1 MIKALESVVLFSV
14 NAEDSLGAPLAATHT
29 VRNYPTW
36 LLMDAQGGIVDRWL
50 GYEKTDFLGTLAEC
64 VSDPVPI
71 DQRFARFATH
81 PTAAD
86 AARLARYQASRRE
99 YREGVRLY
107 REAQRLDPGASRDY
121 SEPIFDLMTRGLAD
135 TLFTPDELLRAAQ
148 DVLASPRR
156 TPRSLLEMAAALQRA
171 AGTLGD
177 RTFGAEAVQ
186 AACDA
191 TAGETDPELA
201 TLRNGVLADQTLFVL
216 RNPKAAV
223 ALKRAAMPAGWM
235 ERATDLN
242 EFCWWCFE
250 GATNL
255 EEADSLARRAL
266 ELAQPGGERANVL
279 DTLAEIAA
287 ARGNPREAVTL
298 SQQAIAEDPKST
310 YYPKQLEKFK
320 RLAVTGA

>member
-1 MIKALESVVLFSV
+1 MKALESVVLFSV
-14 NAEDSLGAPLAATHT
+14 NAEDSLGAPLAATHA

-36 LLMDAQGGIVDRWL
+36 VLMDAKGGIADRWL
-50 GYEKTDFLGTLAEC
+50 GYEKTGFLETLAE
-64 VSDPVPI
+64 VVVDPVAI
-71 DQRFARFATH
+71 EQRFARFEAS

-107 REAQRLDPGASRDY
+107 REAQRLDPGGSRDF
-121 SEPIFDLMTRGLAD
+121 SEPIFDLMSRGLAD
-135 TLFTPDELLRAAQ
+135 SLFTPAELLLAAQ

-156 TPRSLLEMAAALQRA
+156 TPRSLLQMAGALQRA
-171 AGTLGD
+171 GGSLGD
-177 RTFGAEAVQ
+177 RTFGADAVQ

-191 TAGETDPELA
+191 TAGESDPELT
-201 TLRNGVLADQTLFVL
+201 TLRSGVLADQTLFVL
-216 RNPKAAV
+216 HDPRGAV
-223 ALKRAAMPAGWM
+223 ALKRAAMPEGWM

-255 EEADSLARRAL
+255 DEAETLARHAL
-266 ELAQPGGERANVL
+266 EIAQPGGERANVL

-287 ARGNPREAVTL
+287 ARGNPGEAVTL
-298 SQQAIAEDPKST
+298 TEQAIGEDPKSD
-310 YYPKQLEKFK
+310 YYRKQLVKFK
-320 RLAVTGA
+320 GLVITGA

>member
-1 MIKALESVVLFSV
+1 MKALESVVLFSV
-14 NAEDSLGAPLAATHT
+14 NAEDSLGAPLAATHA

-36 LLMDAQGGIVDRWL
+36 VLMDAGGGIVDRWL
-50 GYEKTDFLGTLAEC
+50 GYEKTDFLETLAEG
-64 VSDPVPI
+64 VADPVPI
-71 DQRFARFATH
+71 DQRLARFQAK

-107 REAQRLDPGASRDY
+107 REAQRLDPSASRDF

-135 TLFTPDELLRAAQ
+135 SLFTPDELLSGAQ

-156 TPRSLLEMAAALQRA
+156 TPRSLLDMASALQRA
-171 AGTLGD
+171 AASLGD
-177 RTFGAEAVQ
+177 RTFGANAVQ

-191 TAGETDPELA
+191 TADATDPELT

-216 RNPKAAV
+216 HDPSAAV

-235 ERATDLN
+235 GRATDLN

-255 EEADSLARRAL
+255 EEAEALARQAL
-266 ELAQPGGERANVL
+266 GLAQPGGERANVL

-287 ARGNPREAVTL
+287 ARGDPREAVTL
-298 SQQAIAEDPKST
+298 TEQAIADDPKST

-320 RLAVTGA
+320 RLVITGA